1 MLKGYGHFQV
11 VKRRDL
17 IGKDIGNLERMIFE
31 KVGKQLALETT
42 FRLCVLYYTSVKQ
55 IILQQV

>member
-42 FRLCVLYYTSVKQ
+42 FRLCVL